1 MAIFMS
7 SLYEKRMNGESVRSL
22 IVLILDQYLKI
33 MQITLKRIDNRRL
46 KTDKIDVDK
55 ALNPNKMKL
64 GSVNLLT
71 YYYKHKHVLHNYKQH
86 CCWLIFAPCC
96 WLQFVWF
103 CYFPAIS
110 DLLTSHLRIKA
121 LTLLNYTKQRIVFY

>member
-55 ALNPNKMKL
+55 ALNWVQSIYSHIIINTNM
-64 GSVNLLT
+64 
-71 YYYKHKHVLHNYKQH
+71 
-86 CCWLIFAPCC
+86 
-96 WLQFVWF
+96 F
-103 CYFPAIS
+103 CII
-110 DLLTSHLRIKA
+110 TSS
-121 LTLLNYTKQRIVFY
+121 IVVD